1 MRNKLMIAAIA
12 ALAIGAATLPVVT
25 KASPP
30 PVIPDIPAS
39 ELIKA
44 HVVQGCNL
52 RGATPN
58 VQRIFG
64 SYALAVSGSGHI
76 PQGFWPNGDPATAD
90 VGGVWCRFNRAMS
103 YQSDFML
110 VRFQTYTSSY
120 VARKGFNLAVN
131 MQNAATPN
139 NRYTVSK
146 QGPLTLAVR
155 KYGEIIAVSGDAL
168 ASAAWYVPAQQQS
181 ESDMMNRKVGGSRFI
196 PMMFAMLCP
205 NGASSC

>member
-1 MRNKLMIAAIA
+1 MHTKLMIAALA
-12 ALAIGAATLPVVT
+12 ALAIGAATLPAIT
-25 KASPP
+25 EASPP
-30 PVIPDIPAS
+30 PVIPGIPPS

-64 SYALAVSGSGHI
+64 SYALALSGSGHI
-76 PQGFWPNGDPATAD
+76 AQSYWPNGEPATAN

-110 VRFQTYTSSY
+110 VRFQAYRSSY
-120 VARKGFNLAVN
+120 AARKGFDLAVN

-139 NRYTVSK
+139 NRYTISK
-146 QGPLTLAVR
+146 QGSLTLAIR
-155 KYGEIIAVSGDAL
+155 KYGEIIAVS
-168 ASAAWYVPAQQQS
+168 
-181 ESDMMNRKVGGSRFI
+181 
-196 PMMFAMLCP
+196 
-205 NGASSC
+205 